1 MAARNLGS
9 LTIDLI
15 AKTGGFERGFDRAA
29 RTADDRMRRI
39 ERRAKIAGAAIG
51 VAISA
56 GIAIATRGISQAI
69 TRMDDLTKAADRVQ
83 MPVEQL
89 TRLEHAGSLADVSL
103 QDLQSSMGR
112 LTRSM
117 SAALDPASRQAG
129 IFEALGISVQDAE
142 GNLRSAEEVFN
153 DFADAFSQNRDA
165 PELMA
170 AGLEIFGRSF
180 QNLVP
185 LIKDGSQSIRDAGD
199 EAERLGRVFDEESG
213 RKAEKFGDDLTRLR
227 GAVDGV
233 WTQIAIGLL
242 PTLERTTERLQ
253 DVSRDGQLAANAV
266 TLLDAAVR
274 AGVGAIDLYNE
285 SVRRTSI
292 FMQLAVEAGAGFREA
307 ATNMV
312 AFWAD
317 GSVVGGIDRMT
328 DAWKEAEGQFYQ
340 TEEAAKGVQVAIAG
354 IDDAPT
360 GLFARSELQL
370 DLEDQVE
377 EMRRRLS
384 EFFSDPTGRGASGSG
399 SNEARR
405 RMQEMLRE
413 QQRLADA
420 QRGWTD
426 QLLDAQAALDGPV
439 AEANRQHEKQMSDL
453 TRAYDEGEVKLSD
466 YIQMQEVYEEQLNR
480 TLEAIEAQRTP
491 AQRMLED
498 LQFEQD
504 LLRMTNEEREVAI
517 ALRWLNAEATD
528 AERDA
533 IANSVRELRQSR
545 EAMSDLIEA
554 QDAVRGAG
562 ADFLTDWT
570 TGAKSFKDAMIDAL
584 DSIHQRL
591 TQMIAEQLMD
601 QLFGQ
606 RGQDGGGQY
615 GNWLSNI
622 FGAMFGGGK
631 ANGGWASANRVFEV
645 NERGLEMAT
654 VGGRDYM
661 LTGNQPVHVTPNHK
675 LPGGGTQ
682 VTTINMTLQGR
693 MDRRSEQRVAQE
705 VAVKQRMATVRG

>member
-15 AKTGGFERGFDRAA
+15 AKTAGFERGFDRAA

-51 VAISA
+51 TAIGA
-56 GIAIATRGISQAI
+56 GIVIATRGISQAI
-69 TRMDDLTKAADRVQ
+69 TRMDELTKAADRVQ

-129 IFEALGISVQDAE
+129 IFDALGISVKDAE

-153 DFADAFSQNRDA
+153 DFADAFSLNRDA

-253 DVSRDGQLAANAV
+253 DVSRDGQLASNAV

-274 AGVGAIDLYNE
+274 AGVGSIDLFNE
-285 SVRRTSI
+285 SIRRTSI

-370 DLEDQVE
+370 GLEDQIE
-377 EMRRRLS
+377 EMRRRLA

-439 AEANRQHEKQMSDL
+439 AEANRQHEKRMADL

-466 YIQMQEVYEEQLNR
+466 YVQLQEVYEEQLNR
-480 TLEAIEAQRTP
+480 TLEAIAAQRTP

-498 LQFEQD
+498 LEFEKD
-504 LLRMTNEEREVAI
+504 LLRMTNEEREIAI
-517 ALRWLNAEATD
+517 ALRWLNVDATE

-533 IANSVRELRQSR
+533 IAESVRELRRSR
-545 EAMSDLIEA
+545 EAMRDLIDA
-554 QDAVRGAG
+554 QDAVRDAG
-562 ADFLTDWT
+562 ANFLTDWT

-584 DSIHQRL
+584 NSIHQRL
-591 TQMIAEQLMD
+591 TQMIAERLMD

-606 RGQDGGGQY
+606 RGQDGGGQF
-615 GNWLSNI
+615 GNWLSGL
-622 FGAMFGGGK
+622 FSGMFGGGK
-631 ANGGWASANRVFEV
+631 ASGGWAMPNTVYQV

-654 VGGRDYM
+654 VGGKDYM
-661 LTGNQPVHVTPNHK
+661 LTGNQPVRVTPNHQ
-675 LPGGGTQ
+675 LGGGRAVNVTQ
-682 VTTINMTLQGR
+682 NFINPNMV
-693 MDRRSEQRVAQE
+693 DRNSAAQREQDAAYKLRVSTAR
-705 VAVKQRMATVRG
+705 A